1 MMAAKKEVDE
11 RLLVEA
17 AQADPGRFAELYEIH
32 FERVYAFVVRRV
44 RLRQDAEDLTAEVFR
59 QALQNLPRFEWRGVP
74 FAAWLLR
81 IAANAM
87 ADRWQRVA
95 REQGE
100 PPPEPPDEAAAKDIE
115 RRALLY
121 QLVDALPADQRQ
133 VVVARFVEQKSIRA
147 IAQEL
152 GRSEGA
158 VKQLQFRALQSLR
171 ARVHPT
177 SKPHRAAGRRDHA

>member
-1 MMAAKKEVDE
+1 MMSARKEVDE

-32 FERVYAFVVRRV
+32 FNRVYAFIVRRV

-59 QALQNLPRFEWRGVP
+59 QALQNLRRFEWRGVS
-74 FAAWLLR
+74 FSAWLRR

-100 PPPEPPDEAAAKDIE
+100 PPPEPPDEEGAKDIE

-133 VVVARFVEQKSIRA
+133 VVVDRFVEQKSIRT

-171 ARVHPT
+171 ARVQPAN
-177 SKPHRAAGRRDHA
+177 KPHKAAGRRDHA

>member
-1 MMAAKKEVDE
+1 MDE

-32 FERVYAFVVRRV
+32 FARVYAFIVRRV

-59 QALQNLPRFEWRGVP
+59 QALQNLRRFEWRGVP
-74 FAAWLLR
+74 FSAWLLR

-87 ADRWQRVA
+87 ADRWQRLA

-121 QLVDALPADQRQ
+121 QLVDTLPSDQRQ
-133 VVVARFVEQKSIRA
+133 VVVDRFVEEKSIRT

-158 VKQLQFRALQSLR
+158 VKQLQFRALQNLR

-177 SKPHRAAGRRDHA
+177 RTPRAAGRRDHA

>member
-1 MMAAKKEVDE
+1 MMAARNEGDE

-17 AQADPGRFAELYEIH
+17 AQADPARFAELYEIH
-32 FERVYAFVVRRV
+32 FEHVYAFIVRRV
-44 RLRQDAEDLTAEVFR
+44 RLRQDAEDLAAEVFR

-74 FAAWLLR
+74 FSAWLLR

-87 ADRWQRVA
+87 ADRWRRVA
-95 REQGE
+95 REHGE
-100 PPPEPPDEAAAKDIE
+100 PPPEQPDEAAAKEIE

-121 QLVDALPADQRQ
+121 QLVDTLAPDQRQ

-152 GRSEGA
+152 SRSEGA

-171 ARVHPT
+171 ARIHPT
-177 SKPHRAAGRRDHA
+177 RKPRATAGRRDHA

>member
-1 MMAAKKEVDE
+1 MMAARKEVDE

-32 FERVYAFVVRRV
+32 FERVYAFIVSRV

-59 QALQNLPRFEWRGVP
+59 QALQNLRRYEWRGLP
-74 FAAWLLR
+74 FSAWLLR

-87 ADRWQRVA
+87 ADRWQRIS
-95 REQGE
+95 REQGD
-100 PPPEPPDEAAAKDIE
+100 PPPEPPDEVAAKAIE

-133 VVVARFVEQKSIRA
+133 VVVARFVQEKSIRA

-171 ARVHPT
+171 ERVHPAR
-177 SKPHRAAGRRDHA
+177 KPSAAGRRDHA

>member
-1 MMAAKKEVDE
+1 MMAVRKEVDE
-11 RLLVEA
+11 RLLIEA
-17 AQADPGRFAELYEIH
+17 AQADPGRFAELYELH
-32 FERVYAFVVRRV
+32 FERVYAFIVHRV
-44 RLRQDAEDLTAEVFR
+44 RFRQEAEDLTAEVFR
-59 QALQNLPRFEWRGVP
+59 HALQNLRRFEWRGVP
-74 FAAWLLR
+74 FSAWLLR

-87 ADRWQRVA
+87 ADRWQQIR
-95 REQGE
+95 REE
-100 PPPEPPDEAAAKDIE
+100 ADPPPEAPDEAAAKAIE

-133 VVVARFVEQKSIRA
+133 VVIARFVQDKSIRA

-171 ARVHPT
+171 ERVHPT
-177 SKPHRAAGRRDHA
+177 RKPSAAGRRDHA